1 MDLHMPVMDGFEAT
15 KIIKSSNDCNIPV
28 VALTSDTREVIY
40 RRCTEIGF
48 TKPLKED
55 QIKELL
61 VRYVPGH
68 TCFDLY
74 VI

>member
-1 MDLHMPVMDGFEAT
+1 MMDGFEAT

-28 VALTSDTREVIY
+28 VALTSDTREVNY

-48 TKPLKED
+48 DECLTKPLKAD

-61 VRYVPGH
+61 AKYVPGH
-68 TCFDLY
+68 TSSD
-74 VI
+74 